1 MEVTIELWVKSTI
14 KQDRKISIMPPS
26 KSSPQS
32 EEGLDKNEDSPP
44 LAGLI
49 SIARFIMA
57 ARSLDLTR
65 WVLEP
70 LTAVA

>member
-32 EEGLDKNEDSPP
+32 EGLDKNEDSPP

>member
-32 EEGLDKNEDSPP
+32 EGLDKNEDSPP

-70 LTAVA
+70 LTALA